1 MGKRDLLRWAGMGGG
16 RRSHVGESHCDG
28 TMDGIGGGG
37 EIGGKLGVNT
47 GPQPRFM
54 SPTIICPKSKS
65 PLRMLLGPV
74 ETALRAV

>member
-1 MGKRDLLRWAGMGGG
+1 MGKRDLLRWAGMGAADEVMSE
-16 RRSHVGESHCDG
+16 RLHCDG